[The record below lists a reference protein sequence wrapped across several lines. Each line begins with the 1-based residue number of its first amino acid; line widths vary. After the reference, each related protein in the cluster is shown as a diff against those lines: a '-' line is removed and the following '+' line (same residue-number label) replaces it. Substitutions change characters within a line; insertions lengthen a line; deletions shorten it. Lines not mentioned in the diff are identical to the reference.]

1 MDQPEGETVMTDAT
15 PDLADPNIGHVQT
28 DVPVAGRTLWRRVL
42 RNPVGLVAGFLL
54 LLIVAFGVLAPWLA
68 PFEPNLARL
77 ELTNA
82 PPFTTDYWLGGDN
95 TGRDILSRL
104 MYATRGTLVLV
115 VSAVLGGTTG
125 LIAGYF
131 GGRLD
136 DVADWVSN
144 VLLALPGIVLLIV
157 LYTVIGPDI
166 LLAMAVYGV
175 LVSPSYFRLVRSLV
189 QNIRHE
195 LYIDAAKVAG
205 LSDLRIV
212 SRHVLRAVRGPI
224 IVHSAFI
231 LASGI
236 AVQAALEF
244 LGLGDPTEPSLGRM
258 LQDAFTNIFVNR
270 AAVIWPVL
278 LIGVTT
284 LCLVLLGNVVR
295 DALQQSANRP
305 TALAPAVV
313 KRLRAEQ
320 VREQAPPSRPGPS
333 YEAPLLRVRDLAV
346 GYPDSA
352 STVTTVVH
360 GVDLVVERGEIHG
373 LVGESGSGKSQVAL
387 SILGILPPEAVI
399 LRGAIEFH
407 GEDLLADR
415 KRMRE
420 VRGRRIAY
428 VPQEP
433 MSNLDPT
440 FTIGQQLAYG
450 LRAVKEVSRREAKGQ
465 LLELLDSVGI
475 KNPARVFD
483 LYPHQVS
490 GGMAQRVL
498 IAGALAGDPELII
511 ADEPTTAL
519 DVTVQADVL
528 DLLRNLQQE
537 RELGMV
543 IVTHNFGVVA
553 DLCDTVS
560 VMQRGRIVESRSVGD
575 LFVSPEDEYTQMLL
589 GSSLDGAELRR
600 PLAVGGGA

>member
-1 MDQPEGETVMTDAT
+1 M
-15 PDLADPNIGHVQT
+15 ADPQVVPQHV
-28 DVPVAGRTLWRRVL
+28 DPPVVGRKLWRRVL
-42 RNPVGLVAGFLL
+42 SNPVGLVTVGLL
-54 LLIVAFGVLAPWLA
+54 VLIVAFGVLAPWLA
-68 PFEPNLARL
+68 PFDPNLARL

-104 MYATRGTLVLV
+104 MHATRGTLLAILVVLV
-115 VSAVLGGTTG
+115 VSSVLGGTTG
-125 LIAGYF
+125 LIAGYY

-136 DVADWVSN
+136 DAADWVSN

-157 LYTVIGPDI
+157 LYTVIGPNI
-166 LLAMAVYGV
+166 LVAMAVYGV

-189 QNIRHE
+189 QNVRHE

-205 LSDLRIV
+205 LSDQRIV

-244 LGLGDPTEPSLGRM
+244 LGLGDPTEPSWGRM

-284 LCLVLLGNVVR
+284 LSLVLLGNVIR
-295 DALQQSANRP
+295 DALQSSASRP
-305 TALAPAVV
+305 TALSPAVV
-313 KRLRAEQ
+313 RRLRAEQ
-320 VREQAPPSRPGPS
+320 VSEAEPSGETVESDRP
-333 YEAPLLRVRDLAV
+333 PLLRVRDLAI
-346 GYPDSA
+346 GYPDSTT
-352 STVTTVVH
+352 TVKPVVH

-399 LRGAIEFH
+399 LRGAVEFH
-407 GEDLLADR
+407 GEDLLADPR
-415 KRMRE
+415 RMRE

-433 MSNLDPT
+433 LSNLDPT
-440 FTIGQQLAYG
+440 FTVGQQLTYG
-450 LRAVKEVSRREAKGQ
+450 LRAVKDVSRREARQQ
-465 LLELLDSVGI
+465 LLQLLDRVGI
-475 KNPARVFD
+475 RNPARVFD

-528 DLLRNLQQE
+528 DLLRNLQRE

-553 DLCDTVS
+553 DLCDRVS
-560 VMQRGRIVESRSVGD
+560 VMQSGRIVESRGARD
-575 LFVSPEDEYTQMLL
+575 LFASPEHEYTQMLL
-589 GSSLDGAELRR
+589 NSSLDGAEMRK
-600 PLAVGGGA
+600 PLAVGSGT

>member
-1 MDQPEGETVMTDAT
+1 MSEVTSNLAGPQLDA
-15 PDLADPNIGHVQT
+15 
-28 DVPVAGRTLWRRVL
+28 PVVGRRLWRRVL
-42 RNPVGLVAGFLL
+42 GNPVGFVTVLL
-54 LLIVAFGVLAPWLA
+54 LVLIVAFGVLAPWLA
-68 PFEPNLARL
+68 PNDPNLARL

-82 PPFTTDYWLGGDN
+82 GPFSTDFWLGGDN

-104 MYATRGTLVLV
+104 MFATRGTLVAILVVLV
-115 VSAVLGGTTG
+115 VSSLLGGTAG

-136 DVADWVSN
+136 DAADWISN

-157 LYTVIGPDI
+157 LYTVIGPNI

-189 QNIRHE
+189 QSIRHE

-205 LSDLRIV
+205 LSDRRIV
-212 SRHVLRAVRGPI
+212 ARHVLRAVRGPI
-224 IVHSAFI
+224 IVHSAFV
-231 LASGI
+231 LASAI

-244 LGLGDPTEPSLGRM
+244 LGLGDPTDPSWGRM
-258 LQDAFTNIFVNR
+258 LQDAFNNIFVNR
-270 AAVIWPVL
+270 VAVVWPVL
-278 LIGVTT
+278 LIGATT
-284 LCLVLLGNVVR
+284 LSLVLLGNVIR
-295 DALQQSANRP
+295 DALQSSASRP
-305 TALAPAVV
+305 TALSPAVV
-313 KRLRAEQ
+313 QRLRAEQ
-320 VREQAPPSRPGPS
+320 VSEAEPWGELGQSDRP
-333 YEAPLLRVRDLAV
+333 PLLRVCDLAI
-346 GYPDSA
+346 GYPDSTT
-352 STVTTVVH
+352 TVKPVVH
-360 GVDLVVERGEIHG
+360 GVDLAVERGEIHG

-407 GEDLLADR
+407 GEDLLADPR
-415 KRMRE
+415 RMRE

-440 FTIGQQLAYG
+440 FTIGQQLTYG
-450 LRAVKEVSRREAKGQ
+450 LRAVKDVSRREARQQ
-465 LLELLDSVGI
+465 LLELLDRVGI

-528 DLLRNLQQE
+528 ELLRNLQQE

-553 DLCDTVS
+553 DLCDRVS
-560 VMQRGRIVESRSVGD
+560 VMQSGRIVESRSARD
-575 LFVSPEDEYTQMLL
+575 LFASPEHEYTRMLL
-589 GSSLDGAELRR
+589 NSSLDGAELRT
-600 PLAVGGGA
+600 PLAVGSGA

>member
-1 MDQPEGETVMTDAT
+1 
-15 PDLADPNIGHVQT
+15 
-28 DVPVAGRTLWRRVL
+28 VL
-42 RNPVGLVAGFLL
+42 SNPVGLVTVGLL
-54 LLIVAFGVLAPWLA
+54 VLIVAFGVLAPWLA
-68 PFEPNLARL
+68 PFDPNLARL

-104 MYATRGTLVLV
+104 MHATRGTLLAILVVLV
-115 VSAVLGGTTG
+115 VSSVLGGTTG
-125 LIAGYF
+125 LIAGYY

-136 DVADWVSN
+136 DAADWVSN

-157 LYTVIGPDI
+157 LYTVIGPNI
-166 LLAMAVYGV
+166 LVAMAVYGV

-189 QNIRHE
+189 QNVRHE

-205 LSDLRIV
+205 LSDQRIV

-244 LGLGDPTEPSLGRM
+244 LGLGDPTEPSWGRM

-284 LCLVLLGNVVR
+284 LSLVLLGNVIR
-295 DALQQSANRP
+295 DALQSSASRP
-305 TALAPAVV
+305 TALSPAVV
-313 KRLRAEQ
+313 RRLRAEQ
-320 VREQAPPSRPGPS
+320 VSEAEPSGETVESDRP
-333 YEAPLLRVRDLAV
+333 PLLRVRDLAI
-346 GYPDSA
+346 GYPDSTT
-352 STVTTVVH
+352 TVKPVVH

-399 LRGAIEFH
+399 LRGAVEFH
-407 GEDLLADR
+407 GEDLLADPR
-415 KRMRE
+415 RMRE

-433 MSNLDPT
+433 LSNLDPT
-440 FTIGQQLAYG
+440 FTVGQQLTYG
-450 LRAVKEVSRREAKGQ
+450 LRAVKDVSRREARQQ
-465 LLELLDSVGI
+465 LLQLLDRVGI
-475 KNPARVFD
+475 RNPARVFD

-528 DLLRNLQQE
+528 DLLRNLQRE

-553 DLCDTVS
+553 DLCDRVS
-560 VMQRGRIVESRSVGD
+560 VMQSGRIVESRGARD
-575 LFVSPEDEYTQMLL
+575 LFASPEHEYTQMLL
-589 GSSLDGAELRR
+589 NSSLDGAEMRK
-600 PLAVGGGA
+600 PLAVGSGT

>member
-1 MDQPEGETVMTDAT
+1 MTDAT
-15 PDLADPNIGHVQT
+15 PDLADPNIGHVQI
-28 DVPVAGRTLWRRVL
+28 DPPVAGRKLWRRVL
-42 RNPVGLVAGFLL
+42 RNPVGLVASLL
-54 LLIVAFGVLAPWLA
+54 LTLIVLFGLLAPWLA
-68 PFEPNLARL
+68 PFDPNLARL

-82 PPFTTDYWLGGDN
+82 PPFSGDFLLGGDN

-104 MYATRGTLVLV
+104 MHATRGTLVAILVVLV
-115 VSAVLGGTTG
+115 VSSVLGGTTG

-157 LYTVIGPDI
+157 LYTVIGPNI
-166 LLAMAVYGV
+166 LVAMAVYGV

-205 LSDLRIV
+205 LSDRRIV
-212 SRHVLRAVRGPI
+212 SRHVLRAVRGPL

-244 LGLGDPTEPSLGRM
+244 LGLGDPTEPSWGRM

-284 LCLVLLGNVVR
+284 LSLVLLGNVIR

-305 TALAPAVV
+305 TALSPAVV

-320 VREQAPPSRPGPS
+320 ARTHESPSAPSGQ
-333 YEAPLLRVRDLAV
+333 APLLRVRDLAI
-346 GYPDSA
+346 GYPDSS

-387 SILGILPPEAVI
+387 SILGILPPEAVT

-407 GEDLLADR
+407 GEDLLADP

-440 FTIGQQLAYG
+440 FTIGQQLSYG
-450 LRAVKEVSRREAKGQ
+450 LRAVKEVSRREAKSQ
-465 LLELLDSVGI
+465 LLELLDRVGI

-498 IAGALAGDPELII
+498 IAGALAGDPELIV

-528 DLLRNLQQE
+528 DLLRGLQQE

-560 VMQRGRIVESRSVGD
+560 VMQQGRIVESRSARD
-575 LFVSPEDEYTQMLL
+575 LFASPEDEYTQMLL
-589 GSSLDGAELRR
+589 NSSLDGAELRK
-600 PLAVGGGA
+600 PLTVGSGA

>member
-1 MDQPEGETVMTDAT
+1 M
-15 PDLADPNIGHVQT
+15 ADPQVVPQHV
-28 DVPVAGRTLWRRVL
+28 DPPVVGRKLWRRVL
-42 RNPVGLVAGFLL
+42 SNPVGLVTVGLL
-54 LLIVAFGVLAPWLA
+54 VLIVAFGVLAPWLA
-68 PFEPNLARL
+68 PFDPNLARL

-104 MYATRGTLVLV
+104 MHATRGTLLAILVVLV
-115 VSAVLGGTTG
+115 VSSVLGGTTG
-125 LIAGYF
+125 LIAGYY

-136 DVADWVSN
+136 DAADWVSN

-157 LYTVIGPDI
+157 LYTVIGPNI
-166 LLAMAVYGV
+166 LVAMAVYGV

-189 QNIRHE
+189 QNVRHE

-205 LSDLRIV
+205 LSDQRIV

-244 LGLGDPTEPSLGRM
+244 LGLGDPTEPSWGRM

-284 LCLVLLGNVVR
+284 LSLVLLGNVIR
-295 DALQQSANRP
+295 DALQSSASRP
-305 TALAPAVV
+305 TALSPAVV
-313 KRLRAEQ
+313 RRLRAEQ
-320 VREQAPPSRPGPS
+320 VSEAEPSGETVESDRP
-333 YEAPLLRVRDLAV
+333 PLLRVRDLAI
-346 GYPDSA
+346 GYPDSTT
-352 STVTTVVH
+352 TVKPVVH

-399 LRGAIEFH
+399 LRGAVEFH
-407 GEDLLADR
+407 GEDLLADPR
-415 KRMRE
+415 RMRE

-433 MSNLDPT
+433 LSNLDPT
-440 FTIGQQLAYG
+440 FTVGQQLTYG
-450 LRAVKEVSRREAKGQ
+450 LRAVKDVSRREARQQ
-465 LLELLDSVGI
+465 LLELLDRVGI
-475 KNPARVFD
+475 RNPARVFD

-528 DLLRNLQQE
+528 DLLRNLQRE

-553 DLCDTVS
+553 DLCDRVS
-560 VMQRGRIVESRSVGD
+560 VMQSGRIVESRGARD
-575 LFVSPEDEYTQMLL
+575 LFASPEHEYTQMLL
-589 GSSLDGAELRR
+589 NSSLDGAEMRK
-600 PLAVGGGA
+600 PLAVGSGT

>member
-1 MDQPEGETVMTDAT
+1 M
-15 PDLADPNIGHVQT
+15 ADPQVVPQHV
-28 DVPVAGRTLWRRVL
+28 DPPVVGRKLWRRVL
-42 RNPVGLVAGFLL
+42 SNPVGLVTVGLL
-54 LLIVAFGVLAPWLA
+54 VLIVAFGVLAPWLA
-68 PFEPNLARL
+68 PFDPNLARL

-104 MYATRGTLVLV
+104 MHATRGTLLAILVVLV
-115 VSAVLGGTTG
+115 VSSVLGGTTG
-125 LIAGYF
+125 LIAGYY

-136 DVADWVSN
+136 DAADWVSN

-157 LYTVIGPDI
+157 LYTVIGPNI
-166 LLAMAVYGV
+166 LVAMAVYGV

-189 QNIRHE
+189 QNVRHE

-205 LSDLRIV
+205 LSDQRIV

-244 LGLGDPTEPSLGRM
+244 LGLGDPTEPSWGRM

-284 LCLVLLGNVVR
+284 LSLVLLGNVIR
-295 DALQQSANRP
+295 DALQSSASRP
-305 TALAPAVV
+305 TALSPAVV
-313 KRLRAEQ
+313 RRLRAEQ
-320 VREQAPPSRPGPS
+320 VSEAEPSGETVESDRP
-333 YEAPLLRVRDLAV
+333 PLLRVRDLAI
-346 GYPDSA
+346 GYPDSTT
-352 STVTTVVH
+352 TVKPVVH

-399 LRGAIEFH
+399 LRGAVEFH
-407 GEDLLADR
+407 GEDLLADPR
-415 KRMRE
+415 RMRE

-433 MSNLDPT
+433 LSNLDPT
-440 FTIGQQLAYG
+440 FTVGQQLTYG
-450 LRAVKEVSRREAKGQ
+450 LRAVKDVSRREARQQ
-465 LLELLDSVGI
+465 LLQLLDRVGI
-475 KNPARVFD
+475 RNPARVFD

-528 DLLRNLQQE
+528 ELLRNLQQE

-553 DLCDTVS
+553 DLCDRVS
-560 VMQRGRIVESRSVGD
+560 VMQSGRIVESRGARD
-575 LFVSPEDEYTQMLL
+575 LFASPEHEYTQMLL
-589 GSSLDGAELRR
+589 NSSLDGAEMRK
-600 PLAVGGGA
+600 PLAVGSGT

>member
-1 MDQPEGETVMTDAT
+1 VSEVASGLNDPELIHPQPDA
-15 PDLADPNIGHVQT
+15 PAR
-28 DVPVAGRTLWRRVL
+28 GRKLWRRVL
-42 RNPVGLVAGFLL
+42 RNPVGFVTVLL
-54 LLIVAFGVLAPWLA
+54 LTLILAFGLLAPWLA
-68 PFEPNLARL
+68 PFPPNLARL

-82 PPFTTDYWLGGDN
+82 PPFSTDYWLGGDN
-95 TGRDILSRL
+95 TGRDIMSRL
-104 MYATRGTLVLV
+104 MYATRGTLVAILVVLV
-115 VSAVLGGTTG
+115 VSSVLGGTTG

-131 GGRLD
+131 GGRID
-136 DVADWVSN
+136 DAADWVSN

-157 LYTVIGPDI
+157 LYTVIGPEI
-166 LLAMAVYGV
+166 LVAMAVYGV

-205 LSDLRIV
+205 LPDGRIV

-244 LGLGDPTEPSLGRM
+244 LGLGDPTEPSWGRM
-258 LQDAFTNIFVNR
+258 LQDAFNNIFVNR
-270 AAVIWPVL
+270 SAVIWPVL

-284 LCLVLLGNVVR
+284 LSLVLLGNVIR

-305 TALAPAVV
+305 TALSPAAVE
-313 KRLRAEQ
+313 RLRAEQ
-320 VREQAPPSRPGPS
+320 VPSQGSPGLPAPTERI
-333 YEAPLLRVRDLAV
+333 PLLRVRDLAI
-346 GYPDSA
+346 GYPDSS

-407 GEDLLADR
+407 GEDLLANP
-415 KRMRE
+415 KLMRE

-440 FTIGQQLAYG
+440 FTIGQQLTYG

-465 LLELLDSVGI
+465 LLELLDRVGI

-498 IAGALAGDPELII
+498 IAGALAGDPELIV

-560 VMQRGRIVESRSVGD
+560 VMQSGRIVESRSAAA
-575 LFVSPEDEYTQMLL
+575 LFASPEDEYTQMLL
-589 GSSLDGAELRR
+589 RSTLDGAELRK
-600 PLAVGGGA
+600 PIAVGSGA

>member
-1 MDQPEGETVMTDAT
+1 MSEVTSGLSDPE
-15 PDLADPNIGHVQT
+15 LIDPHPEP
-28 DVPVAGRTLWRRVL
+28 PVRGRRLWRRVL
-42 RNPVGLVAGFLL
+42 RNPVGLVTVVLL
-54 LLIVAFGVLAPWLA
+54 LLIVAFGLLAPWLA
-68 PFEPNLARL
+68 PFDPNLARL

-82 PPFTTDYWLGGDN
+82 APFTTDYLLGGDN

-104 MYATRGTLVLV
+104 MHATRGTLVAILV
-115 VSAVLGGTTG
+115 VLLVSSILGGTTG

-136 DVADWVSN
+136 DAADWVSN

-157 LYTVIGPDI
+157 LYTVIGPNI
-166 LLAMAVYGV
+166 LVAMAVYGV

-205 LSDLRIV
+205 LPDRRIV
-212 SRHVLRAVRGPI
+212 SRHVLRTVRGPV

-244 LGLGDPTEPSLGRM
+244 LGLGDPTEPSWGRM

-278 LIGVTT
+278 LIGLTT
-284 LCLVLLGNVVR
+284 LSLVLLGNVIR

-305 TALAPAVV
+305 TALSPAVI

-320 VREQAPPSRPGPS
+320 VPGPES
-333 YEAPLLRVRDLAV
+333 PFVPAQSDRVPLLRVRDLAI
-346 GYPDSA
+346 GYPDSS

-387 SILGILPPEAVI
+387 SILGILPPEAVT

-407 GEDLLADR
+407 GEDLLADP
-415 KRMRE
+415 KRMRA

-440 FTIGQQLAYG
+440 FTIGQQLTYG
-450 LRAVKEVSRREAKGQ
+450 LRAVKDVSRREAKGQ
-465 LLELLDSVGI
+465 LLELLDRVGI

-498 IAGALAGDPELII
+498 IAGALAGEPELIV

-528 DLLRNLQQE
+528 DLLRNLQRE
-537 RELGMV
+537 RDLGMV

-560 VMQRGRIVESRSVGD
+560 VMKSGRIVESRSARD
-575 LFVSPEDEYTQMLL
+575 LFAAPQDEYTRMLL
-589 GSSLDGAELRR
+589 NSTLDGAELRR
-600 PLAVGGGA
+600 PLAVGSGA

>member
-1 MDQPEGETVMTDAT
+1 M
-15 PDLADPNIGHVQT
+15 ADPQVVPQHV
-28 DVPVAGRTLWRRVL
+28 DPPVVGRKLWRRVL
-42 RNPVGLVAGFLL
+42 SNPVGLVTVGLL
-54 LLIVAFGVLAPWLA
+54 VLIVAFGVLAPWLA
-68 PFEPNLARL
+68 PFDPNLARL

-104 MYATRGTLVLV
+104 MHATRGTLLAILVVLV
-115 VSAVLGGTTG
+115 VSSVLGGTTG
-125 LIAGYF
+125 LIAGYY

-136 DVADWVSN
+136 DAADWVSN

-157 LYTVIGPDI
+157 LYTVIGPNI
-166 LLAMAVYGV
+166 LVAMAVYGV

-189 QNIRHE
+189 QNVRHE

-205 LSDLRIV
+205 LSDQRIV

-244 LGLGDPTEPSLGRM
+244 LGLGDPTEPSWGRM

-284 LCLVLLGNVVR
+284 LSLVLLGNVIR
-295 DALQQSANRP
+295 DALQSSASRP
-305 TALAPAVV
+305 TALSPAVV
-313 KRLRAEQ
+313 RRLRAEQ
-320 VREQAPPSRPGPS
+320 VSEAEPSGETVEFDRP
-333 YEAPLLRVRDLAV
+333 PLLRVRDLAI
-346 GYPDSA
+346 GYPDSTT
-352 STVTTVVH
+352 TVKPVVH

-399 LRGAIEFH
+399 LRGAVEFH
-407 GEDLLADR
+407 GEDLLADPR
-415 KRMRE
+415 RMRE

-433 MSNLDPT
+433 LSNLDPT
-440 FTIGQQLAYG
+440 FTVGQQLTYG
-450 LRAVKEVSRREAKGQ
+450 LRAVKDVSRREARQQ
-465 LLELLDSVGI
+465 LLQLLDRVGI
-475 KNPARVFD
+475 RNPARVFD

-528 DLLRNLQQE
+528 DLLRNLQRE

-553 DLCDTVS
+553 DLCDRVS
-560 VMQRGRIVESRSVGD
+560 VMQSGRIVESRGARD
-575 LFVSPEDEYTQMLL
+575 LFASPEHEYTQMLL
-589 GSSLDGAELRR
+589 NSSLDGAEMRK
-600 PLAVGGGA
+600 PLAVGSGT

>member
-1 MDQPEGETVMTDAT
+1 MSDAT
-15 PDLADPNIGHVQT
+15 ASAADPNVGQAPVAP
-28 DVPVAGRTLWRRVL
+28 PVAGRKLWRRVL
-42 RNPVGLVAGFLL
+42 RNPIGLLTSVLL
-54 LLIVAFGVLAPWLA
+54 LLIVAFGLLAPWLA
-68 PFEPNLARL
+68 PFDPNLARL

-82 PPFTTDYWLGGDN
+82 GPFSGDFLLGGDN

-104 MYATRGTLVLV
+104 MFATRGTLEAILVVLV
-115 VSAVLGGTTG
+115 VSSVLGGTTG
-125 LIAGYF
+125 LIAGYY

-136 DVADWVSN
+136 DAADWISN

-157 LYTVIGPDI
+157 LYTVIGPNI
-166 LLAMAVYGV
+166 LVAMAVYGV

-244 LGLGDPTEPSLGRM
+244 LGLGDPTEPSWGRM
-258 LQDAFTNIFVNR
+258 LQDAFNNIFVNR

-278 LIGVTT
+278 LIGITT
-284 LCLVLLGNVVR
+284 LSLVLLGNVIR

-305 TALAPAVV
+305 TALAPSVV

-320 VREQAPPSRPGPS
+320 ASAHPSPS
-333 YEAPLLRVRDLAV
+333 VPAQGEDVPLLRVRDLAM
-346 GYPDSA
+346 GYPNSS

-407 GEDLLADR
+407 GEDLLADP
-415 KRMRE
+415 KRMRQVRAPHRLRAAGADE
-420 VRGRRIAY
+420 QPGSHLHDRAAALLRSAGGQGHLPARGQAAAAGAPGPRGDQEPRPCLRSLPPPGVGRDGAAGPDRRRAGRRPRADHRGRADNGPRCDGAGRR
-428 VPQEP
+428 PRPAAQP
-433 MSNLDPT
+433 PAGTRPRHGDRDA
-440 FTIGQQLAYG
+440 QL
-450 LRAVKEVSRREAKGQ
+450 R
-465 LLELLDSVGI
+465 
-475 KNPARVFD
+475 
-483 LYPHQVS
+483 S
-490 GGMAQRVL
+490 GG
-498 IAGALAGDPELII
+498 
-511 ADEPTTAL
+511 
-519 DVTVQADVL
+519 
-528 DLLRNLQQE
+528 
-537 RELGMV
+537 
-543 IVTHNFGVVA
+543 
-553 DLCDTVS
+553 
-560 VMQRGRIVESRSVGD
+560 
-575 LFVSPEDEYTQMLL
+575 
-589 GSSLDGAELRR
+589 R
-600 PLAVGGGA
+600 PL

>member
-1 MDQPEGETVMTDAT
+1 MSDAT
-15 PDLADPNIGHVQT
+15 ANAADPNVGQAPVAP
-28 DVPVAGRTLWRRVL
+28 PVAGRKLWRRVL
-42 RNPVGLVAGFLL
+42 RNPIGLLTSVLL
-54 LLIVAFGVLAPWLA
+54 LLIVAFGLLAPWLA
-68 PFEPNLARL
+68 PFDPNLARL

-82 PPFTTDYWLGGDN
+82 GPFSGDFLLGGDN

-104 MYATRGTLVLV
+104 MFATRGTLEAILVVLV
-115 VSAVLGGTTG
+115 VSSVLGGTTG
-125 LIAGYF
+125 LIAGYY

-136 DVADWVSN
+136 DAADWISN

-157 LYTVIGPDI
+157 LYTVIGPNI
-166 LLAMAVYGV
+166 LVAMAVYGV

-244 LGLGDPTEPSLGRM
+244 LGLGDPTEPSWGRM
-258 LQDAFTNIFVNR
+258 LQDAFNNIFVNR

-278 LIGVTT
+278 LIGITT
-284 LCLVLLGNVVR
+284 LSLVLLGNVIR

-305 TALAPAVV
+305 TALAPSVV

-320 VREQAPPSRPGPS
+320 ASAHPSPS
-333 YEAPLLRVRDLAV
+333 VPAQGEDVPLLRVRDLAM
-346 GYPDSA
+346 GYPNSS

-407 GEDLLADR
+407 GEDLLADP
-415 KRMRE
+415 KRMRQ

-440 FTIGQQLAYG
+440 FTIGQQLSYG
-450 LRAVKEVSRREAKGQ
+450 LRAVKDISRREAKQQ
-465 LLELLDSVGI
+465 LLGLLDRVGI

-537 RELGMV
+537 RDLGMV

-553 DLCDTVS
+553 DLCDRVS
-560 VMQRGRIVESRSVGD
+560 VMQSGRIVESRPAVD
-575 LFVSPEDEYTQMLL
+575 LFSSPEHEYTRMLL
-589 GSSLDGAELRR
+589 NSSLDGAEMRR
-600 PLAVGGGA
+600 PLAVGSGV

>member
-1 MDQPEGETVMTDAT
+1 
-15 PDLADPNIGHVQT
+15 
-28 DVPVAGRTLWRRVL
+28 VL
-42 RNPVGLVAGFLL
+42 SNPVGLVTVGLL
-54 LLIVAFGVLAPWLA
+54 VLIVAFGVLAPWLA
-68 PFEPNLARL
+68 PFDPNLARL

-104 MYATRGTLVLV
+104 MHATRGTLLAILVVLV
-115 VSAVLGGTTG
+115 VSSVLGGTTG
-125 LIAGYF
+125 LIAGYY

-136 DVADWVSN
+136 DAADWVSN

-157 LYTVIGPDI
+157 LYTVIGPNI
-166 LLAMAVYGV
+166 LVAMAVYGV

-189 QNIRHE
+189 QNVRHE

-205 LSDLRIV
+205 LSDQRIV

-244 LGLGDPTEPSLGRM
+244 LGLGDPTEPSWGRM

-284 LCLVLLGNVVR
+284 LSLVLLGNVIR
-295 DALQQSANRP
+295 DALQSSASRP
-305 TALAPAVV
+305 TALSPAVV
-313 KRLRAEQ
+313 RRLRAEQ
-320 VREQAPPSRPGPS
+320 VSEAEPSGETVESDRP
-333 YEAPLLRVRDLAV
+333 PLLRVRDLAI
-346 GYPDSA
+346 GYPDSTT
-352 STVTTVVH
+352 TVKPVVH

-399 LRGAIEFH
+399 LRGAVEFH
-407 GEDLLADR
+407 GEDLLADPR
-415 KRMRE
+415 RMRE

-433 MSNLDPT
+433 LSNLDPT
-440 FTIGQQLAYG
+440 FTVGQQLTYG
-450 LRAVKEVSRREAKGQ
+450 LRAVKDVSRREARQQ
-465 LLELLDSVGI
+465 LLQLLDRVGI
-475 KNPARVFD
+475 RNPARVFD

-528 DLLRNLQQE
+528 ELLRNLQQE

-553 DLCDTVS
+553 DLCDRVS
-560 VMQRGRIVESRSVGD
+560 VMQSGRIVESRGARD
-575 LFVSPEDEYTQMLL
+575 LFASPEHEYTQMLL
-589 GSSLDGAELRR
+589 NSSLDGAEMRK
-600 PLAVGGGA
+600 PLAVGSGT